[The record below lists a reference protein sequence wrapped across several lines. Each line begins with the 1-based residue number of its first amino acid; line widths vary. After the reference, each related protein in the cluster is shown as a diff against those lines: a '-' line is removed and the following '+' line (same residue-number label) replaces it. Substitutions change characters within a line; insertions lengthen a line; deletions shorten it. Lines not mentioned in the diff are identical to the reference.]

1 MSFFPPAPRG
11 RGAPRGNGHIH
22 GFHPYGRGR
31 GRGFG
36 YDEYQAPAPPPTPL
50 AAKPAKLKP
59 VEINGIKFRLI
70 LNGSKLKRITPFSDD
85 LPTPMKHQMGP
96 IMFYRTKGGNL
107 LRKKEYLELQA
118 KLVTR
123 KTPCAHFTRTG
134 TPHHQV

>member
-70 LNGSKLKRITPFSDD
+70 LNGSKLKRIT
-85 LPTPMKHQMGP
+85 
-96 IMFYRTKGGNL
+96 RTI
-107 LRKKEYLELQA
+107 RSQICQT
-118 KLVTR
+118 KLTR
-123 KTPCAHFTRTG
+123 AQHSAMTYPR
-134 TPHHQV
+134 P